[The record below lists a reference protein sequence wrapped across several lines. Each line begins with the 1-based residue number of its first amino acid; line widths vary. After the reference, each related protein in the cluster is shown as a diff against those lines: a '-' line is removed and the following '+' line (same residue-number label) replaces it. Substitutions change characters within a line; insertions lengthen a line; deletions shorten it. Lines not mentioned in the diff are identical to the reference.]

1 MIHTASLVHDDVV
14 DEPLQEGVDTVHSRF
29 NTRVAVLAGDFL
41 FAQASW
47 HLANLDNV
55 VVVKLLSRVIMDLA
69 EGEIKQNLNRFDSAQ
84 SFLNTSIKA
93 IVKQHH

>member
-14 DEPLQEGVDTVHSRF
+14 DEASTRRGVDTVHSRF

-55 VVVKLLSRVIMDLA
+55 NVVKLLSRVCLLYTSPSPRDATLSRMPS
-69 EGEIKQNLNRFDSAQ
+69 SA
-84 SFLNTSIKA
+84 
-93 IVKQHH
+93 